1 MIEYKELL
9 DLATK
14 NLTEKNCVTR
24 IAPTQSIQALHFQTF
39 RMTDAQYR
47 EFKKTGH
54 SKTVYAIDFIVK
66 YKPENIH
73 DTHNYVCI
81 MFQGEKIFE
90 KQRKGLLD
98 VVFKRV
104 LKDFETTYKTIQDF
118 KANEKVELLIPLI
131 RG

>member
-1 MIEYKELL
+1 MKYRELL

-14 NLTEKNCVTR
+14 NLYEPNCVTR

-39 RMTDAQYR
+39 KMTEAQYK

-54 SKTVYAIDFIVK
+54 AKTIYAIDFIVK

-73 DTHNYVCI
+73 DTRHCLCI

-90 KQRKGLLD
+90 KQRHSVLD
-98 VVFKRV
+98 IGYKRV
-104 LKDFETTYKTIQDF
+104 LADFEATYRLIQEY
-118 KANEKVELLIPLI
+118 KAYEKRELLADLL
-131 RG
+131 RGE